1 MYSISAYVAY
11 DMKQHDLFTLC
22 RQMVLFCFFF
32 FLISNKIIYKKKK
45 KSHPSIKE
53 IYWGKQSVTKIA

>member
-45 KSHPSIKE
+45 KR
-53 IYWGKQSVTKIA
+53 VTQVYKKYTGVNNQLQK